1 MKIIKA
7 LIIDDESLARE
18 AIKSHLKTMDHIE
31 LLGECKDG
39 FEGLK
44 MIQEHKPDLIFLD
57 IQMPKLTGLE
67 LLEILDD
74 PPVIIF
80 STAYDEYALKAFE
93 YNAIDYLLKPYS
105 RERFKEAVEKAI
117 EKIGEDQQF
126 LHKDLVTT
134 HHDLQKESFQRI
146 VVKNGFKI
154 EVIPVVEIE
163 YFEANDD
170 YVNIYST
177 HGKFLKQ
184 ITMKNLENNLSE
196 TEFVRIHRS
205 YILNIGDIGR
215 LENYEKGSHVVIT
228 KSGNQLPVS
237 KSGYTRLKEVL
248 NF

>member
-7 LIIDDESLARE
+7 LIIDDEHLARE
-18 AIKSHLKTMDHIE
+18 AIKSHLQHIDHIE

-44 MIQEHKPDLIFLD
+44 KIQELKPDLIFLD

-67 LLEILDD
+67 LVELLEN

-105 RERFKEAVEKAI
+105 RDRFKEAVEKAI
-117 EKIGEDQQF
+117 EKIGEDQQL
-126 LHKDLVTT
+126 LHKELVTT
-134 HHDLQKESFQRI
+134 HYDLQPEPFQRI

-170 YVNIYST
+170 YVNIYSS

-184 ITMKNLENNLSE
+184 ITMKSLESNLPE
-196 TEFVRIHRS
+196 TDFVRIHRS
-205 YILNIGDIGR
+205 YIVNIEDIER
-215 LENYEKGSHVVIT
+215 LENYDKGSHVVIT
-228 KSGNQLPVS
+228 KTGNKLPVS
-237 KSGYTRLKEVL
+237 KSGYTKLKGVL

>member
-18 AIKSHLKTMDHIE
+18 AIKSHLSHLDHIE
-31 LLGECKDG
+31 LLGECTDG

-44 MIQEHKPDLIFLD
+44 MINDLKPDLIFLD

-67 LLEILDD
+67 MVEVLDD

-105 RERFKEAVEKAI
+105 RDRFNEAVNKAI
-117 EKIGEDQQF
+117 EKIGEDQVL
-126 LHKDLVTT
+126 LHKELLTT
-134 HHDLQKESFQRI
+134 HHDLQKEPFQRI

-170 YVNIYST
+170 YVNIFSS

-184 ITMKNLENNLSE
+184 ITMKSLETNLSDK
-196 TEFVRIHRS
+196 EFVRIHRS
-205 YILNIGDIGR
+205 YIVNIEDIDR
-215 LENYEKGSHVVIT
+215 LENYDKGTYMVKT
-228 KSGNQLPVS
+228 KSGESLPVS
-237 KSGYTRLKEVL
+237 KSGYSRLKEVL
-248 NF
+248 KF